1 MKKNSSEEKNVIKD
15 YEKLWQL
22 YKFAAIEYLITKCVF
37 FLHLGLRVGNETKG
51 NLCNH
56 LHLKVI
62 IFVMKLIESIKNR
75 TGKFWL
81 PTNSEQIWILN
92 EMFVLTSYI
101 VHGSCNNEFETAT
114 ELNGLNYQGC

>member
-1 MKKNSSEEKNVIKD
+1 MKKIHLKKKMLSRIMKSYDNYISLQQSSIWLQN
-15 YEKLWQL
+15 
-22 YKFAAIEYLITKCVF
+22 VF
-37 FLHLGLRVGNETKG
+37 FSSIGLRVGNETKG